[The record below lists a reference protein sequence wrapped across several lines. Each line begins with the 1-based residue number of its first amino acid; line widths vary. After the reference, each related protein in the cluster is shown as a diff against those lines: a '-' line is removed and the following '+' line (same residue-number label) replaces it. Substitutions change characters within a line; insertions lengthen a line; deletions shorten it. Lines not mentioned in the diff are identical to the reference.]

1 LRGEH
6 GDLSGQHFGYSQVCA
21 DGGGVKRGFLDV
33 GGRAVHYRRAGS
45 GPPLVML
52 HGSPGDSQMLLGEI
66 AACAKRF
73 TVFALDTAGF
83 GYSDA
88 LAGEVLTVPDLARAT
103 AEAMRAL
110 GLAPCPVYGTHTG
123 AAIAI
128 ELGVGW
134 PELVTGLVLEGLPA
148 FTEDEIAAL
157 FRNYFASMVPDALG
171 GHLVSTWMRFRDQFT
186 WFPWPSRD
194 VRRLNALDRPEAEA
208 IDLWVSMFYRSCK
221 TYQPAYRAACHYGQA
236 AVRAAAALAVP
247 AVYMATA
254 EDMLFPHLER
264 LPPCKPG
271 QRVERLGT
279 EPAARIA
286 AIERFCA
293 AFAGQGAAP
302 AHRQRAA
309 GGRLFVDGPDGQIF
323 VRRYGDAGAPA
334 LVLLHDA
341 PGTGLA
347 LDGLARGLAA
357 THQVMVPDLPGAGL
371 SEAPAGDILV
381 AAAETMLTVADA
393 LGVERFRVAAA
404 GTGAAVAAALAA
416 RAGARVSEYSIAH
429 GAPVDP
435 ARIAPEISLSP
446 TGAHW
451 VQAWLMLRDG
461 QIYAPWYDG
470 RIAAQRATQGNFDA
484 GWLHDQTVALMEGRA
499 TYHLLPRA
507 AAAYPAAESLK
518 ASGARVTRL
527 PDDAFVTGFTLD

>member
-1 LRGEH
+1 
-6 GDLSGQHFGYSQVCA
+6 
-21 DGGGVKRGFLDV
+21 
-33 GGRAVHYRRAGS
+33 
-45 GPPLVML
+45 
-52 HGSPGDSQMLLGEI
+52 
-66 AACAKRF
+66 
-73 TVFALDTAGF
+73 
-83 GYSDA
+83 
-88 LAGEVLTVPDLARAT
+88 
-103 AEAMRAL
+103 
-110 GLAPCPVYGTHTG
+110 
-123 AAIAI
+123 
-128 ELGVGW
+128 
-134 PELVTGLVLEGLPA
+134 
-148 FTEDEIAAL
+148 
-157 FRNYFASMVPDALG
+157 
-171 GHLVSTWMRFRDQFT
+171 
-186 WFPWPSRD
+186 
-194 VRRLNALDRPEAEA
+194 
-208 IDLWVSMFYRSCK
+208 
-221 TYQPAYRAACHYGQA
+221 
-236 AVRAAAALAVP
+236 
-247 AVYMATA
+247 
-254 EDMLFPHLER
+254 
-264 LPPCKPG
+264 
-271 QRVERLGT
+271 
-279 EPAARIA
+279 
-286 AIERFCA
+286 
-293 AFAGQGAAP
+293 
-302 AHRQRAA
+302 
-309 GGRLFVDGPDGQIF
+309 
-323 VRRYGDAGAPA
+323 
-334 LVLLHDA
+334 VLLHDA

-357 THQVMVPDLPGAGL
+357 THQVMVPDLPGSGL